1 MNTIMYI
8 ERNKCN
14 YTLHECIIIIN
25 ILLTNFI
32 IWMLFLNLIFTF
44 IKYLLF
50 HSCPKTTDA
59 SRLALEDYMT
69 NNSNQKVKHLTWTVY

>member
-1 MNTIMYI
+1 MTRNVSKTIEEI
-8 ERNKCN
+8 HIAHCDFISDESI
-14 YTLHECIIIIN
+14 ECI
-25 ILLTNFI
+25 LLNSHS
-32 IWMLFLNLIFTF
+32 

-69 NNSNQKVKHLTWTVY
+69 NNSNSKVKHLTWTVY